1 MTEIKFG
8 SGFLFLC
15 CLILLFCGFETA
27 LCSLISVVVH
37 EFFHVAV
44 AALFGGKLTEIRF
57 GFFGIAMKASF
68 SGLTSY
74 RCDMLCALAGPVS
87 NIVLG
92 IVSAIF
98 AKGSLGYIFAGTNL
112 LFGAYNLIP
121 ASGLDGGNV
130 CEALFKRYLPVVF
143 AEKLLFVF
151 AVIFSGL
158 IFILGMIV
166 FCRTYNF
173 SLLLFGTILFFKA
186 LKNGNR
192 AYIPVEK
199 KALP

>member
-143 AEKLLFVF
+143 AERLLIVF
-151 AVIFSGL
+151 AVIFS
-158 IFILGMIV
+158 ILVFNLGIIV
-166 FCRTYNF
+166 FCRSYNI
-173 SLLLFGTILFFKA
+173 SLMLFGVVLIFKA
-186 LKNGNR
+186 LNSGKGT
-192 AYIPVEK
+192 YIPVENNVI
-199 KALP
+199 P